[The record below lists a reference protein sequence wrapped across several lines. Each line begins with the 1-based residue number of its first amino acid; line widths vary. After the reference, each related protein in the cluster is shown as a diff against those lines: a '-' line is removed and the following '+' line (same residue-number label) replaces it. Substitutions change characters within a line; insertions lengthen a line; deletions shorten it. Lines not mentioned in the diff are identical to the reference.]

1 MRRGQAE
8 VIGALLLVTIAV
20 LMWLGFWS
28 WFYPQMQTYQ
38 QRVKIEESVAKR
50 SLGEY
55 VLVEI
60 LYRNPAGRICAY
72 VTNTGDYETRVVS
85 LYFNDTLVWS
95 GEIPLKVGESAE
107 IETPLTASGTYRV
120 KVCTLYNCF
129 EVIDYAP

>member
-1 MRRGQAE
+1 MGQAE
-8 VIGALLLVTIAV
+8 IIGALLLVVIAT

-38 QRVKIEESVAKR
+38 QRIKIEESTVRR

-60 LYRNPAGRICAY
+60 LYKNEAGKICAY
-72 VTNTGDYETRVVS
+72 ITNTGDYETSIVS

-95 GEIPLKVGESAE
+95 GKIPLKVGESIE
-107 IETPLTASGTYRV
+107 IETPLTSSGTYRV

-129 EVIDYAP
+129 EVIDYVP